1 MDMEGL
7 SPNIPIRNDYS
18 DYIYDEEGI
27 ADTARTEASSTR
39 DFKYEHGRRY
49 HAYREGSYP
58 MPNDDLNTEHEK
70 IAHHMWGI
78 LLQDRLY
85 LPPIDEPTHVIDLGT
100 GQGLWALDM
109 AERYPDAQIL
119 GLDLTPPPQSLYNN
133 LQFQVDDFTQEW
145 MPNEGYDLAHLR
157 GLTGSV
163 QDWPALYSTIFKN
176 LKSGGYVQQMEI
188 EIKPQC
194 DDGTLPDNSIYHKWA
209 DLAQELTGAG
219 TNFTF
224 TGRMK
229 RQLEEAGFVDVVELR
244 LKLPLGPWSSN
255 PVYQDLGRY
264 FEMYWRTGSQGWL
277 LGACT
282 RNLGWTASQVNSQV
296 EDVFA
301 QIDSRTAH
309 VYYDVVIVYGK
320 KP

>member
-100 GQGLWALDM
+100 GQGLCKSISNKAPMPLAPLCLQSVHAPPPSLTRIIANDILGALDM

-163 QDWPALYSTIFKN
+163 QDWPALYSTIFK
-176 LKSGGYVQQMEI
+176 
-188 EIKPQC
+188 
-194 DDGTLPDNSIYHKWA
+194 
-209 DLAQELTGAG
+209 
-219 TNFTF
+219 
-224 TGRMK
+224 
-229 RQLEEAGFVDVVELR
+229 
-244 LKLPLGPWSSN
+244 
-255 PVYQDLGRY
+255 
-264 FEMYWRTGSQGWL
+264 
-277 LGACT
+277 
-282 RNLGWTASQVNSQV
+282 
-296 EDVFA
+296 
-301 QIDSRTAH
+301 
-309 VYYDVVIVYGK
+309 
-320 KP
+320 